1 MLLVLRVLSN
11 FLSRWC
17 SDRDGAVWH
26 YFEHPQSRPAGAT
39 SAQDSFLMLPL
50 LALFAISFHTNFE
63 GASLGNVDRIDSNHF
78 HCHVKGETDQDGRN
92 RQASWFYFRVDGA
105 KNQPLTLDL
114 VDLTGEYNYKPTR
127 GSITKD
133 TLPFYSD
140 DQRTWHELKTADFD
154 ESVPLQRIH
163 ITPKSD
169 RIWIAHVPPYTNRD
183 LTRLLAG
190 IKDSPYLKDA
200 VVGKSVKG
208 RDILLLTISDAT
220 VSDREKKV
228 IWLMFR
234 QHSWEA
240 GSSWAAEGTI
250 RFLLSSDPMAR
261 RILRGAIVKVYP
273 MCDPDGVARGGV
285 RFNVYGY
292 DLNRNWDT
300 VDPKKMPEITA
311 ERGTILN
318 WIDSGH
324 RVNIFLTLH
333 NTETAEYLEGPP
345 DNSNATRPQ
354 MERLF
359 HLLSETRT
367 FAATQPPRFDAVSTT
382 LGKPGR
388 MNAPQALFHDRKVP
402 AFLIEQRIAEHPNL
416 GREPTIADRKLF
428 GVELI
433 QALWTALQPSEATAA
448 ETQNVT
454 VR

>member
-1 MLLVLRVLSN
+1 
-11 FLSRWC
+11 
-17 SDRDGAVWH
+17 
-26 YFEHPQSRPAGAT
+26 
-39 SAQDSFLMLPL
+39 MLPL
-50 LALFAISFHTNFE
+50 LALFAISFHANFD
-63 GASLGNVDRIDSNHF
+63 GGNLGRVDRMASNHF
-78 HCHVKGETDQDGRN
+78 RCHVNGETDQDGRN

-105 KNQPLTLDL
+105 KDQPLTLDL
-114 VDLTGEYNYKPTR
+114 VDLPGEYNYKPTR

-140 DQRTWHELKTADFD
+140 DQRTWHELKTVDFD
-154 ESVPLQRIH
+154 ESVPLQRIR

-169 RIWIAHVPPYTNRD
+169 RVWIAHVPPYTNQNLAKLRGEIKGAPN
-183 LTRLLAG
+183 LTE
-190 IKDSPYLKDA
+190 A

-208 RDILLLTISDAT
+208 RDILLFTISDAT
-220 VSDREKKV
+220 VPERSKKV

-240 GSSWAAEGTI
+240 GSSWAAEGTVH
-250 RFLLSSDPMAR
+250 FLLSSDPVAR
-261 RILRGAIVKVYP
+261 RILRGAIVKIYP

-300 VDPKKMPEITA
+300 VDSKKMPEITA
-311 ERGTILN
+311 ERGAILQ

-324 RVNIFLTLH
+324 SVDIFLTLH

-345 DNSNATRPQ
+345 DTSGATRPL

-359 HLLSETRT
+359 HILSQTKT
-367 FAATQPPRFDAVSTT
+367 FAPTRPPQFDAMSTT
-382 LGKPGR
+382 IGKPGR

-402 AFLIEQRIAEHPNL
+402 AFLIEQRIAKNPKL
-416 GREPTIADRKLF
+416 GHEPTIEDRKLF

-433 QALWTALQPSEATAA
+433 QSLWTALQNPGSEQPVAA
-448 ETQNVT
+448 AAGHSPGH
-454 VR
+454 